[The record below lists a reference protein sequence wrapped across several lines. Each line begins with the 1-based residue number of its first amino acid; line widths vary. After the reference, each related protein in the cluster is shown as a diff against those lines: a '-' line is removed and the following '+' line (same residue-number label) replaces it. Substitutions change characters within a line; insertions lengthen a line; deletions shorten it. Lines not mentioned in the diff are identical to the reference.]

1 MKVNA
6 QAVKGAKA
14 KLEKFEYNYE
24 VLGNDKVDIKV
35 HYCGLCYSNI
45 SLINNY
51 LGYSK
56 YPLVPGHDI
65 YPTGEEFKMED
76 INEAI
81 EHLEAGKASF
91 RVVLKA
97 QIIFKT

>member
-1 MKVNA
+1 
-6 QAVKGAKA
+6 
-14 KLEKFEYNYE
+14 
-24 VLGNDKVDIKV
+24 
-35 HYCGLCYSNI
+35 
-45 SLINNY
+45 
-51 LGYSK
+51 
-56 YPLVPGHDI
+56 LVPGHDI

-97 QIIFKT
+97 